1 MFHMHTNLNV
11 KATTCFLGRL
21 HAAVFHG
28 LTVTL
33 TNSSCKVL
41 FLKNYLEGITVED
54 LAGVNR
60 AVGSTQ

>member
-33 TNSSCKVL
+33 TNSS
-41 FLKNYLEGITVED
+41 FLKNYLEDITVED

>member
-21 HAAVFHG
+21 HAAVLHG

-33 TNSSCKVL
+33 TNSSCTFLEKL
-41 FLKNYLEGITVED
+41 FTVED

-60 AVGSTQ
+60 AGGSTQ